1 LPVSAIAR
9 FEPVIVSNLQAQ
21 AVSRLLKSY
30 PYQRFPV
37 VQNGALAGV
46 LTRKEAERAMAEKRE
61 PKLETAVTCLAGE
74 KVGDLQGK
82 VIESNSLMVVLVERP
97 GGQVLGVVT
106 LHDVLRAEAAMAEA
120 GAG

>member
-1 LPVSAIAR
+1 MSAIAK
-9 FEPVIVSNLQAQ
+9 FEPVVVSDLRADAVAQ
-21 AVSRLLKSY
+21 TLRSH

-61 PKLETAVTCLAGE
+61 AKLETAVTCLPGV
-74 KVGDLQGK
+74 KVGELQGK
-82 VIESNSLMVVLVERP
+82 VIESGSLMVVLVDRP